1 MYLQPTHM
9 LVAYPVLTKRTA
21 DAQKLPLRDVCCP
34 LASFTFVIVV
44 SKLSWESAG
53 DVLPL

>member
-21 DAQKLPLRDVCCP
+21 DVQKLPLRDVCCP